1 MAKIRTI
8 IIFETM
14 LQICSNIK
22 QARLSRKVSQGF
34 IAKKM
39 NIERNTYK
47 NWEINTEPSL
57 STIKTIAKILEVP
70 AMSLLTGLIEFGG
83 AEIIQANK
91 IQKMGDIEDIRISLN
106 RLTSAIGRLSGL
118 EKDEIEVFLPSY
130 ASDKKGVFQDL
141 MNTGG
146 RKKNGG
152 KQRKA

>member
-1 MAKIRTI
+1 
-8 IIFETM
+8 M

-83 AEIIQANK
+83 
-91 IQKMGDIEDIRISLN
+91 
-106 RLTSAIGRLSGL
+106 GRNNPG
-118 EKDEIEVFLPSY
+118 
-130 ASDKKGVFQDL
+130 
-141 MNTGG
+141 
-146 RKKNGG
+146 
-152 KQRKA
+152 